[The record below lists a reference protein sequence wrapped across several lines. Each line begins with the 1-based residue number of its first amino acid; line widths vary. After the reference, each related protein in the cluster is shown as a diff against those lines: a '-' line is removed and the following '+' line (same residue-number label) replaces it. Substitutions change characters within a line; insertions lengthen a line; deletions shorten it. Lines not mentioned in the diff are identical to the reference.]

1 MIDLRITT
9 DQAFALL
16 QLIEREEQMYA
27 QGPLAPSRIH
37 RLREVNTAI
46 DIKLEE
52 QFANQEEE

>member
-9 DQAFALL
+9 EQAFALL
-16 QLIEREEQMYA
+16 QLIEREEKMYA
-27 QGPLAPSRIH
+27 TGPLAPSRIH

-52 QFANQEEE
+52 HVSEQAE